1 MESTCPYCREPLSA
15 GSVQECPTCHLPH
28 HADCWE
34 ENHGCTVF
42 GCASAPGD
50 EPRLAVST
58 AEAGTATQGTNGA
71 FVPPYPA
78 PPPLMPPMPLPGG
91 VSLPLPVSPI
101 VNWIPAAVLFAISAL
116 LEMLRAS
123 FGGERSDAYYVVAV
137 FAMAAYL
144 IRTTVWAVM
153 HMRLIAALP
162 TTFRPT
168 ACVAATE
175 AAVVPYY
182 NLYWA
187 FRTAFTAWTDLANGV
202 ERWCQAANV
211 PANRDTLQLFG
222 NAMSAIFAC
231 DIFLH
236 FPLLDFIASSIVGK
250 PWVAIPLGLL
260 GTIGFVCYYSTVV
273 GLMSRAATVMPAHS
287 IPSGISMPQR

>member
-58 AEAGTATQGTNGA
+58 AEAGTTQGTNGA
-71 FVPPYPA
+71 VVPPYPA

-91 VSLPLPVSPI
+91 VTLPFAAAPI

-123 FGGERSDAYYVVAV
+123 FGSERSEAYYVVAV
-137 FAMAAYL
+137 LAVAAYI
-144 IRTTVWAVM
+144 IRTTAWALM
-153 HMRLIAALP
+153 HMRLCSALP
-162 TTFRPT
+162 APFRPT
-168 ACVAATE
+168 FPTAATE
-175 AAVVPYY
+175 ALGVPYY

-187 FRTAFTAWTDLANGV
+187 FRLALSGWTDLATGV
-202 ERWCQAANV
+202 ERWCNAAKV
-211 PANRDTLQLFG
+211 PANRDTLQMLSY
-222 NAMSAIFAC
+222 AMTAVFVC

-236 FPLLDFIASSIVGK
+236 FPLLGFIASIVVGA
-250 PWVAIPLGLL
+250 PIVAVPLGLL
-260 GTIGFVCYYSTVV
+260 GAMAFVGYYNAVI
-273 GLMSRAATVMPAHS
+273 GLMSKANAVMPAS
-287 IPSGISMPQR
+287 SMPSPAAGPQQ